1 MLPEPDNQIDGMD
14 ESKDPEQTAGML
26 PISEEE
32 QPRTKD
38 QAPKTEPLTEHMD
51 SEDDSQLSANILS
64 ILTED

>member
-32 QPRTKD
+32 YPKITD
-38 QAPKTEPLTEHMD
+38 QAPKVKPSTEHMD
-51 SEDDSQLSANILS
+51 MEDPTILP
-64 ILTED
+64 IFN